1 MLTFVDMCPELN
13 SESDSIRRRSI
24 SLLGKLLSDTTLF
37 FDDQT
42 AQVFFDFFYKRLG
55 DVAAAEE
62 LLKAMNSLFERFPA
76 AMRVCLFY

>member
-24 SLLGKLLSDTTLF
+24 NLLSKLLTDTSLF

-62 LLKAMNSLFERFPA
+62 LLKAMTSLFDRFPTA
-76 AMRVCLFY
+76 VRVWTLF